1 MNRGLKMKELYIEFL
16 NVENEE
22 SVIEKFHDTLVDT
35 NRSYDFFVDW
45 DKVRKHVEEHKI
57 EFNILNSLIGSN
69 RFDNDLRKILLNY
82 PRVLPVIPIL
92 LAIRDLNFK
101 VIRDFTDKNLDI
113 VNYDFNTRTLTSEDI
128 DNIIEFFDKTGLK
141 RFFLEMGTKSVQDY
155 VIGVEVGMDTHA
167 RKNRSGDA
175 MELLLK
181 PIIEDIATKEKG
193 FERVLFQKNFGYLE
207 TNYGI
212 EVNSSIKNRKAD
224 FILIKDNKKVINIEV
239 NFYSGTGSKPQ
250 EIVDSYIERQNELKN
265 NGFEFIWITDGEGWR
280 GQKNQIHKGFEKIDY
295 LLNLHFVRIGLLE
308 EILCRI

>member
-1 MNRGLKMKELYIEFL
+1 MKELYIEFL

-45 DKVRKHVEEHKI
+45 GKVRKHVEEHKI
-57 EFNILNSLIGSN
+57 EFNILNSLIGSKQ
-69 RFDNDLRKILLNY
+69 FDNDLRKILLIY

-101 VIRDFTDKNLDI
+101 VIGNFTDKNLDI
-113 VNYDFNTRTLTSEDI
+113 MTYDFKTRTLTSEEI
-128 DNIIEFFDKTGLK
+128 DNITEFFDKTGLK
-141 RFFLEMGTKSVQDY
+141 KFFLEMGTKSLQDY
-155 VIGVEVGMDTHA
+155 VMGVEVGMDTHA
-167 RKNRSGDA
+167 RKNRSGVA

-181 PIIEDIATKEKG
+181 PIIENIVTKIKG
-193 FERVLFQKNFGYLE
+193 FERVLFQKNFKYLE

-212 EVNSSIKNRKAD
+212 KVNTSIKNRKAD
-224 FILIKDNKKVINIEV
+224 FILIKDKKVINIEV

-265 NGFEFIWITDGEGWR
+265 NGFEFIWITDGDGWR

-295 LLNLHFVRIGLLE
+295 LLNLHFLRDGLLE
-308 EILCRI
+308 EILCGI

>member
-1 MNRGLKMKELYIEFL
+1 MSRGVKMKELYFEFL

-57 EFNILNSLIGSN
+57 EFNILNSLIGSKQ
-69 RFDNDLRKILLNY
+69 FDNDLRKILLNY

-101 VIRDFTDKNLDI
+101 VIGNFTDKNLDI
-113 VNYDFNTRTLTSEDI
+113 MTYDFNTRTLTSEEI
-128 DNIIEFFDKTGLK
+128 DNIIEFFDETGLK
-141 RFFLEMGTKSVQDY
+141 KFFLEMGTKSVQDY

-181 PIIEDIATKEKG
+181 PIIEDIATKKKG
-193 FERVLFQKNFGYLE
+193 FERVLFQKKFKYLE

-212 EVNSSIKNRKAD
+212 EVNTSIKNRKAD

-265 NGFEFIWITDGEGWR
+265 NGFEFIWITDGNGWR

-295 LLNLHFVRIGLLE
+295 LLNIYFVRIGLLE
-308 EILCRI
+308 EILCEI

>member
-1 MNRGLKMKELYIEFL
+1 MKELYIEFL

-45 DKVRKHVEEHKI
+45 GKVRKHVEEHKI
-57 EFNILNSLIGSN
+57 EFNILNSLIGSKQ
-69 RFDNDLRKILLNY
+69 FDNDLRKILLIY

-101 VIRDFTDKNLDI
+101 VIGNFTDKNLDI
-113 VNYDFNTRTLTSEDI
+113 MTYDFKTRTLTSEEI
-128 DNIIEFFDKTGLK
+128 DNITEFFDKTGLK
-141 RFFLEMGTKSVQDY
+141 KFFLEMGTKSLQDY
-155 VIGVEVGMDTHA
+155 VMGVEVGMDTHA
-167 RKNRSGDA
+167 RKNRSGVA

-181 PIIEDIATKEKG
+181 PIIENIVTKIKG
-193 FERVLFQKNFGYLE
+193 IERVLFQKNFKYLE

-212 EVNSSIKNRKAD
+212 KVNTSIKNRKAD
-224 FILIKDNKKVINIEV
+224 FILIKDKKVINIEV
-239 NFYSGTGSKPQ
+239 NFYSGTGSKPL

-265 NGFEFIWITDGEGWR
+265 NGFEFIWITDGDGWR

-295 LLNLHFVRIGLLE
+295 LLNLHFLREGLLE
-308 EILCRI
+308 EILCGI